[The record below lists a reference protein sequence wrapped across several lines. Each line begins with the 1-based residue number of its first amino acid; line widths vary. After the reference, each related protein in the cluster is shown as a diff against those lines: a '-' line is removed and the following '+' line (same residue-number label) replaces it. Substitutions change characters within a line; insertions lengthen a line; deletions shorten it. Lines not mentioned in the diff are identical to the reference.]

1 MKKIFQFNGIRREI
15 YIFAPTATAMLLA
28 LLLIGCSSAPSAS
41 EQPAETAAETSAEE
55 GELTPEKRI
64 SILSNQLSRTQT
76 RLEELDAK
84 ISALTDKVQSH
95 KTAIDNL
102 AGAKPITVAHVENPE
117 KPELAVE
124 TKSKQ
129 PAPTNSNE
137 PIQREFEMAMSL
149 FRKQKFTDAVLAF
162 TRFTEHNPDH
172 ILSGSAQFFAGESYY
187 KLKEYKLA
195 LNEFAK
201 VPSRFQSSPRVPSAL
216 VRMAHCYQAIGQAK
230 EANRT
235 MALAR
240 DLYDGN
246 PSLDLSDTVNH
257 SEHSEHSG
265 HSNSPKTQ
273 KHQET
278 TTPTSA
284 VAQPEH
290 SHANKTVNANDALSI
305 SPLEL
310 ENTRLESAKREVASD
325 ESALKPHEPVTKHEK

>member
-1 MKKIFQFNGIRREI
+1 MKR
-15 YIFAPTATAMLLA
+15 LLQLIGTNKDLSTLTSAAAA
-28 LLLIGCSSAPSAS
+28 LLFATFLISCSSAPSAS
-41 EQPAETAAETSAEE
+41 EQAPETAAETSAEDS
-55 GELTPEKRI
+55 ELTPEKRI
-64 SILSNQLSRTQT
+64 SILSNQLSRTQI

-84 ISALTDKVQSH
+84 ISALTDKVESH
-95 KTAIDNL
+95 KIAIDNL
-102 AGAKPITVAHVENPE
+102 AGVKPMTVAQVEAPE

-124 TKSKQ
+124 TKPKQ
-129 PAPTNSNE
+129 SAPAPSSE
-137 PIQREFEMAMSL
+137 PIQREFEMAMGL
-149 FRKQKFTDAVLAF
+149 FKKQKFTDAVLAF

-216 VRMAHCYQAIGQAK
+216 VRMAHCYQAVGQTK

-246 PSLDLSDTVNH
+246 PSLDLPDNPTKVD
-257 SEHSEHSG
+257 
-265 HSNSPKTQ
+265 
-273 KHQET
+273 
-278 TTPTSA
+278 TSA
-284 VAQPEH
+284 VTQPIPAH
-290 SHANKTVNANDALSI
+290 DQLRV

-310 ENTRLESAKREVASD
+310 ENTKSESPKREVASSEATNATKH
-325 ESALKPHEPVTKHEK
+325 ESGHKPHEPVTTHEK